1 MFHGTGNELVNWI
14 DCREYEAI
22 ELVHHSPRI
31 SKACTSIETH
41 TTFPISIEHT
51 LRSNVMCKRRKD
63 INSFVILSQ
72 AVRTEHWEHILLTF
86 SLGNRTH
93 VCCCFQS
100 NAHAHKHALVQ
111 TCVFSTI
118 SLGHIHIVWTTT
130 DHITWN
136 FNYDGNVF
144 LPKIEIF
151 FHVSTRTHRFHPK
164 TRIPFFVEC
173 RVVARCSARV
183 FTTHICAH
191 AIIMCACA
199 NTRFALV
206 RSFGRSFIQSF
217 IHWSVFISSN
227 HLFIY
232 CQVNFKRCP
241 VSISLKGNDIFVYVH
256 IHYT

>member
-1 MFHGTGNELVNWI
+1 MRAEPPRKYWKALNYVILWYVPWNWKRTCQLNRLPRVWGYRI
-14 DCREYEAI
+14 GS
-22 ELVHHSPRI
+22 HSPRI

-130 DHITWN
+130 DHIT
-136 FNYDGNVF
+136 
-144 LPKIEIF
+144 
-151 FHVSTRTHRFHPK
+151 
-164 TRIPFFVEC
+164 
-173 RVVARCSARV
+173 
-183 FTTHICAH
+183 
-191 AIIMCACA
+191 
-199 NTRFALV
+199 
-206 RSFGRSFIQSF
+206 
-217 IHWSVFISSN
+217 
-227 HLFIY
+227 
-232 CQVNFKRCP
+232 
-241 VSISLKGNDIFVYVH
+241 
-256 IHYT
+256 